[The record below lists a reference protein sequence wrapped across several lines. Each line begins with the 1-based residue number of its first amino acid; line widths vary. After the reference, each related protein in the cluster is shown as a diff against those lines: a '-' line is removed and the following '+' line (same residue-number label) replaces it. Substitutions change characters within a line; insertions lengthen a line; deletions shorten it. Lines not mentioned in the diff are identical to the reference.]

1 MKYDGD
7 LRKEKRKKQTNKK
20 EEKNIT
26 FALQVVMEVHP
37 LLGQLDCLL
46 AGEEAKRGKKKL
58 VVCFCIF
65 MFLNGC
71 FLHFLH
77 F

>member
-1 MKYDGD
+1 MKYDGN
-7 LRKEKRKKQTNKK
+7 LGKKKKKYIQKRRKKYNLC
-20 EEKNIT
+20 
-26 FALQVVMEVHP
+26 LQVVMEVHP